1 MWDFANKYIIK
12 GIPGNTPDEYFIE
25 IKNKLKE
32 FFKYNRNIKFNMI
45 LVCVMEKENFKQ
57 ETIIEKEEG
66 KAYFVT
72 GNLINMNSTD
82 VDNLIERCIDS
93 INAHIENYI
102 HTGGSAWFF
111 KEIDRLEPN

>member
-72 GNLINMNSTD
+72 GNLINMN
-82 VDNLIERCIDS
+82 
-93 INAHIENYI
+93 
-102 HTGGSAWFF
+102 
-111 KEIDRLEPN
+111 